1 MIEIIELCHNYNN
14 IVNYN
19 YSKEDYITDNIINMY
34 QNQIFSK
41 EKNVAKIKI
50 LDDVV
55 MKYISNKD
63 FHNYIKNYYLK
74 DDNAYFLQSDLKL
87 IELYDKYRVQSA
99 IHRSKWI

>member
-1 MIEIIELCHNYNN
+1 MQY
-14 IVNYN
+14 
-19 YSKEDYITDNIINMY
+19 YITDNIINMY

-41 EKNVAKIKI
+41 EKNVAKIKM